1 MTDKMGRPAKLVN
14 LEWNRKE
21 DKIEEILQV
30 GEFKAPQKDNF
41 INIFEVE
48 YGDRMKFVQKMTKL
62 CDTIKENLLGQ
73 YSGAL
78 RSVFKLVFIARTL
91 IGSCNLSL
99 TRAQTDEH
107 QFENHSK

>member
-30 GEFKAPQKDNF
+30 GELKTPQKDNF

-62 CDTIKENLLGQ
+62 CDSIKENLLRQ

-78 RSVFKLVFIARTL
+78 RWVFKIL
-91 IGSCNLSL
+91 LS
-99 TRAQTDEH
+99 T
-107 QFENHSK
+107 

>member
-30 GEFKAPQKDNF
+30 GEFKTPQKDNF

-62 CDTIKENLLGQ
+62 CDSIKENLLRQ

-78 RSVFKLVFIARTL
+78 RWGFKMMFLARAL
-91 IGSCNLSL
+91 IGSRLIS
-99 TRAQTDEH
+99 R
-107 QFENHSK
+107 